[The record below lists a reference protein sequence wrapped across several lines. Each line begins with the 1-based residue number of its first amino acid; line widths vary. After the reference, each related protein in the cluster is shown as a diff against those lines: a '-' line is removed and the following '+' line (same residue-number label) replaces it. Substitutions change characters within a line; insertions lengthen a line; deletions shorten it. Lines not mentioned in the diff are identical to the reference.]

1 MIFRSARFRKPL
13 ALAIAFC
20 FTAICRAEPD
30 AEAILHAARV
40 NPLGQS
46 ISLKAQ
52 LRTASSKTPFEIV
65 VDDAVHYRF
74 ENPDQELILELRE
87 DSSALSERLGS
98 KTAPVRAARFDDSVR
113 GAGITYEDLSLRFL
127 YWKDPKILGE
137 ETIRSRKAWKMELQ
151 GARASSQYGVARL
164 WIDQESGALLRIEGY
179 NRDGKLLRRF
189 EVISAQKIDGQW
201 MLKQMRVET
210 LDPETKKILN
220 RTYLE
225 ILGKTEPGNPKR

>member
-1 MIFRSARFRKPL
+1 M
-13 ALAIAFC
+13 
-20 FTAICRAEPD
+20 
-30 AEAILHAARV
+30 
-40 NPLGQS
+40 
-46 ISLKAQ
+46 
-52 LRTASSKTPFEIV
+52 
-65 VDDAVHYRF
+65 
-74 ENPDQELILELRE
+74 
-87 DSSALSERLGS
+87 
-98 KTAPVRAARFDDSVR
+98 R

-127 YWKDPKILGE
+127 YWKNPKLLGE

-151 GARASSQYGVARL
+151 AARASSQYGVARL

-225 ILGKTEPGNPKR
+225 VLGKTEGNLEILSIGVRERL